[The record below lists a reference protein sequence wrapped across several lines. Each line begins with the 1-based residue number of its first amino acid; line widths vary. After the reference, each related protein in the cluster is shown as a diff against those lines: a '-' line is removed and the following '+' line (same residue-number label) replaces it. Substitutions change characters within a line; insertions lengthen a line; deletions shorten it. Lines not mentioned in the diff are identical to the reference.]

1 MKETKQILIFL
12 EHSFPPTLLQEMKPR
27 LGGNWN
33 NLLMAQAEFIPKF
46 GRLENN
52 TVSKFILRNL
62 ENVNNDYIY
71 VFHRKKIKI
80 CRTFFKNVK

>member
-1 MKETKQILIFL
+1 
-12 EHSFPPTLLQEMKPR
+12 
-27 LGGNWN
+27 
-33 NLLMAQAEFIPKF
+33 MAQAEFIPKF

-71 VFHRKKIKI
+71 NVFHRKKIKI
-80 CRTFFKNVK
+80 